1 MTREER
7 RELNRLSALR
17 YRQKEELLKIAK
29 KSKVIDYRMV
39 SYTSGMIVF
48 YCDKHTRA
56 VDNLINKAKEF
67 CYNVEERGN
76 DTLYLKNYSD
86 DEEYSSRT
94 SLDLT
99 IFLMYNK

>member
-17 YRQKEELLKIAK
+17 YHQKEELLKIAK
-29 KSKVIDYRMV
+29 KSKVINYRMV

-48 YCDKHTRA
+48 YCAKHTRA

-67 CYNVEERGN
+67 CYNVEENGT